1 MGQVHGHA
9 SCIALGRHTRASAF
23 LRAYTA
29 LPFFLARAR
38 VDLFLLRGEDLSQ
51 LSRAP
56 RHNTT
61 DLTHQKCAPYLPSS
75 LSLSRSF
82 SFKSPP
88 PPLPRVIHDPAGKLS
103 SYGRPDART
112 LGFRSTAKIQSNL
125 LPNSPSLA
133 ELDFQGITGGIV
145 VRFFLFI
152 RQVEFKRFLFRASE
166 F

>member
-1 MGQVHGHA
+1 M
-9 SCIALGRHTRASAF
+9 RAIPT
-23 LRAYTA
+23 L
-29 LPFFLARAR
+29 LP
-38 VDLFLLRGEDLSQ
+38 
-51 LSRAP
+51 P
-56 RHNTT
+56 
-61 DLTHQKCAPYLPSS
+61 
-75 LSLSRSF
+75 SLSRSF

-88 PPLPRVIHDPAGKLS
+88 SPPRVIHDPAGKLS

-125 LPNSPSLA
+125 LPNSLSLA

>member
-1 MGQVHGHA
+1 M
-9 SCIALGRHTRASAF
+9 RAIPT
-23 LRAYTA
+23 L
-29 LPFFLARAR
+29 LP
-38 VDLFLLRGEDLSQ
+38 
-51 LSRAP
+51 
-56 RHNTT
+56 
-61 DLTHQKCAPYLPSS
+61 
-75 LSLSRSF
+75 LSLCLFRSF
-82 SFKSPP
+82 SFKSPSP
-88 PPLPRVIHDPAGKLS
+88 PPPRVIHDPAGKLS

-125 LPNSPSLA
+125 LPNSLSLA